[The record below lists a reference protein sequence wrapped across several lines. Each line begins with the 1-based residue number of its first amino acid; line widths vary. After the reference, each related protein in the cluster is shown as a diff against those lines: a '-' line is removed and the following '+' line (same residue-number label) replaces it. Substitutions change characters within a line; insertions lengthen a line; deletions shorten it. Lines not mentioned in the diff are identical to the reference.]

1 MRVILLSLLILFTTS
16 CNQSALSNESYLE
29 KNYGIINLN
38 NTNNYSDLDI
48 LKYKLNDKEIILTG
62 EVHGVKSNKML
73 EMKLMKYLKQKI
85 NIKYYLMEVPYSQA
99 YILNKYLETGD
110 EQILNTYFKCCE
122 NTTRYTVDEYNFIKE
137 LYEFNK
143 QFDDNNKIHVVG
155 IDIEM
160 YKQSSYYYLKDV
172 FGYENLSSKL
182 KSTLSSSSNLSDLRY
197 ACLEFINEIDKN
209 KSYYENILQEEFI
222 NAYNVLDNI
231 ITYCDANTN
240 SDATM
245 TRKIRED
252 AIYNNFK
259 FVHNILD
266 DGKYFGQFGSLHL
279 EYNVNSGDIENQNDI
294 LHGFGFILRNDSQ
307 YKDKVLSISYAY
319 NKCNQIYK
327 LLSSPGFSKEE
338 LNYNNDD
345 FSQYNDCECYIFDI
359 NNKNSPFAKS
369 SYLDY
374 IVLFN
379 GSDALKPLDAQIRNK

>member
-1 MRVILLSLLILFTTS
+1 MRVILLSLLILFTTL
-16 CNQSALSNESYLE
+16 CNQSTLSNESYLE
-29 KNYGIINLN
+29 KNYEIINLN
-38 NTNNYSDLDI
+38 NSNNYSDLDI

-62 EVHGVKSNKML
+62 EVHGVKSNKKL

-85 NIKYYLMEVPYSQA
+85 NIKYYLMETPYSQA

-110 EQILNTYFKCCE
+110 EQILKTYFKCCE
-122 NTTRYTVDEYNFIKE
+122 DTTRYTVDEYNFIKE

-143 QFDDNNKIHVVG
+143 QFDDNNKIQVVG
-155 IDIEM
+155 VDIEM

-172 FGYENLSSKL
+172 FGYENLPSKL
-182 KSTLSSSSNLSDLRY
+182 KSTLSSSDNLSDLRY
-197 ACLEFINEIDKN
+197 ACLKFINEIDKN

-222 NAYNVLDNI
+222 NAYNVLENI
-231 ITYCDANTN
+231 IIFCDANTN
-240 SDATM
+240 SDATI

-259 FVHNILD
+259 FMHSILD
-266 DGKYFGQFGSLHL
+266 NGKYFGQFGNLHL
-279 EYNVNSGDIENQNDI
+279 EYNINMGDTENQKDV

-319 NKCNQIYK
+319 NKCNQTYK

-345 FSQYNDCECYIFDI
+345 FVQYNDYDCYIFDI
-359 NNKNSPFAKS
+359 NNTNSPFNKG

-379 GSDALKPLDAQIRNK
+379 NSDALEPLDIE